1 MIVKC
6 IRNQVLR
13 LPIEIEREALR
24 CVLTRTRIHIVL
36 IRLMRFHAVGIVFT
50 SDNSIFF
57 PRINNRKTLFNDL

>member
-1 MIVKC
+1 MKAKHVQLMIVKC

-24 CVLTRTRIHIVL
+24 PVLTKTRIHVVF
-36 IRLMRFHAVGIVFT
+36 IRLMHSYAVDIVFT

-57 PRINNRKTLFNDL
+57 STH

>member
-6 IRNQVLR
+6 IGNQVLR

-24 CVLTRTRIHIVL
+24 SILTRTRIHIIL
-36 IRLMRFHAVGIVFT
+36 IRLMRSHMVGIVFT

-57 PRINNRKTLFNDL
+57 RRINDREILFNNL